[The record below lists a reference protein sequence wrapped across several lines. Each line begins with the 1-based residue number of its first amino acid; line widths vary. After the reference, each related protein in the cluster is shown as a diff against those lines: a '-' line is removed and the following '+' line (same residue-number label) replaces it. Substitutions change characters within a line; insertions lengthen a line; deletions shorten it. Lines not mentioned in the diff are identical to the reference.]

1 MKSLARLR
9 SSVEHALILGLVPAF
24 VACGSSEPAS
34 NNNQPEPPPTTPPTG
49 TNPPPTG
56 TNPPPTDGV
65 PDSGQQPPPSDP
77 GVSEWKTLLTGDW
90 TMAPGTEGYICVK
103 KTLEEDTFVKVFDA
117 INPPGTHHTL
127 LTIGEPDGADGTAP
141 CSAGTN
147 RTQSVF
153 GSGVGNVPLTFPKDV
168 AFKMKKGQQLLL
180 NLHLFNTTSAPIS
193 GTSGTKFKTIADA
206 PIQAEGLLAGTI
218 RLDLPPAATTTSTG
232 YCTMSVDSTLFA
244 VSQHMHVLGTYE
256 KMVLERASG
265 GEQLLFEGPY
275 NFEEQRYYE
284 IAPIEVKKGD
294 KVRVECT
301 HNNTT
306 AGRVTFGE
314 STLQEMCFAGLYRY
328 PADGSNFMCIK

>member
-9 SSVEHALILGLVPAF
+9 STVEHALILGLVPAF
-24 VACGSSEPAS
+24 VACGSSEP
-34 NNNQPEPPPTTPPTG
+34 NNNQPEPPPAADAG

-56 TNPPPTDGV
+56 EM
-65 PDSGQQPPPSDP
+65 PDSGQPGTPDSGQPPIGDPS
-77 GVSEWKTLLTGDW
+77 VSDWKTLLTGDW
-90 TMAPGTEGYICVK
+90 TMAPGTEGYICVR

-127 LTIGEPDGADGTAP
+127 LTIGEPDAPDGTAP
-141 CSAGTN
+141 CGAGTN

-180 NLHLFNTTSAPIS
+180 NLHLFNTTASPIN
-193 GTSGTKFKTIADA
+193 GTSGTKFKTIVDA
-206 PIQAEGLLAGTI
+206 PVQAEGLLAGTI
-218 RLDLPPAATTTSTG
+218 RLDLPPAATTTSIG
-232 YCTMSVDSTLFA
+232 YCTMSIDSTLFA
-244 VSQHMHVLGTYE
+244 VSQHMHVLGVHE

-265 GEQLLFEGPY
+265 GEQLLFDGPY

-284 IAPIEVKKGD
+284 ITPVEVKKGD

-306 AGRVTFGE
+306 ANRVTFGE